1 MKKIEILKDPWWGN
15 GRYEYIYIPS
25 SVDKDV
31 RYRCEK
37 DKVEGIY
44 KVSVFRHWCGH
55 MKSVVNIPDE
65 LKEEY
70 QDILKMFS

>member
-37 DKVEGIY
+37 D
-44 KVSVFRHWCGH
+44 
-55 MKSVVNIPDE
+55 
-65 LKEEY
+65 
-70 QDILKMFS
+70 